1 MKSLKGK
8 YIKSDAKISRAI
20 LLNWLKWFAT
30 IFFFFGMF
38 TATNAQEAIPAAG
51 GNATGQ
57 GGSVSF
63 TVGQVVYT
71 TVSSQE
77 HMVSQGVQQPYEI
90 SVVTSSE
97 EITLIGFDVQAY
109 PNPATDFVTLR
120 VESALNQHFQPLA
133 YELFDMTGRV
143 LEKKNISASHTNIQ
157 MKHLAPATYFLK
169 VYHSAK
175 ATSLRQSSTV
185 QSKTFKIIKN

>member
-1 MKSLKGK
+1 MLKFYLRSLTIVAGFL
-8 YIKSDAKISRAI
+8 AGTAFIS
-20 LLNWLKWFAT
+20 
-30 IFFFFGMF
+30 G
-38 TATNAQEAIPAAG
+38 AQEAIPAAG
-51 GNATGQ
+51 GTVTGD

-71 TVSSQE
+71 TVSGEE
-77 HMVSQGVQQPYEI
+77 HTVSQGVQQPYEI
-90 SVVTSSE
+90 WVVTSSE
-97 EITLIGFDVQAY
+97 EIPISGIDVQAY

-143 LEKKNISASHTNIQ
+143 LEKKTISSSHTNIP
-157 MKHLAPATYFLK
+157 MGHLAPATYFLK

-175 ATSLRQSSTV
+175 TTTLMQSSSV
-185 QSKTFKIIKN
+185 QSKTFKIIKK